1 MKSGLV
7 RVLIPVGILLVAVAL
22 TAALFSSRKP
32 PEQVVVESKAF
43 LVDTIEVNKQ
53 DLNFMVSSQG
63 TVLPKVETIL
73 SAQVTGMVVDVAP
86 VFIEGGLFK
95 KGDTLVILEQSDYLT
110 DVKAAE
116 AELARAQAALQEEQA
131 RGKVA
136 AEEWRSVKGG
146 IAPELGLRKPQLATE
161 LSNVKA
167 AEARV
172 ERAKRNLQRT
182 TIKAPYD
189 GLVRARSVD
198 LGQFVTVGSE
208 IGTIYSTEVAEVR
221 MPLSDSD
228 LEYLQLPNDG
238 SSSNMVTLSATVAG
252 QKAFWQGILS
262 RNEGILDEQ
271 RRVIYAVAEVK
282 DPYQRRTQM
291 NAPQLK
297 FGRFVTAEIV
307 GDRGQ
312 NIVVL
317 PRNVMRL
324 DGTVLV
330 VKEDRTLDIRS
341 VDLQR
346 ADEQFVYIRNG
357 LQTGELVVSSTVPN
371 PYQDMPVRLQGEEQ
385 SIPADDKK
393 NDDPTAIVSVTEGG
407 K

>member
-1 MKSGLV
+1 MNSGLV
-7 RVLIPVGILLVAVAL
+7 RVLIPFGILVLAGAIAFAML
-22 TAALFSSRKP
+22 SSRKP
-32 PEQVVVESKAF
+32 PEQVVVESKAY
-43 LVDTIEVNKQ
+43 LVDTMEVNKQ
-53 DLNFMVSSQG
+53 DLNFIVNSQG

-73 SAQVTGMVVDVAP
+73 SAQVTGMIVDVAP
-86 VFIEGGLFK
+86 VFIEGGMFK
-95 KGDTLVILEQSDYLT
+95 KGDTLVTLEQSDYLT
-110 DVKAAE
+110 DLKAAE

-167 AEARV
+167 AEAQV
-172 ERAKRNLQRT
+172 ERANRNLQRT

-189 GLVRARSVD
+189 GLVRERKVD
-198 LGQFVTVGSE
+198 LGQFVTVGSQ
-208 IGTIYSTEVAEVR
+208 IGTIYSTDVAEVR

-228 LEYLQLPNDG
+228 LEYLQLPNTG
-238 SSSNMVTLSATVAG
+238 KSKNLVTLSATVAG
-252 QKAFWQGILS
+252 QKTFWQGILS

-282 DPYQRRTQM
+282 DPYQRINQIS
-291 NAPQLK
+291 APQLK
-297 FGRFVTAEIV
+297 FGRFVTAEII

-317 PRNVMRL
+317 PRNVIRL

-330 VKEDRTLDIRS
+330 VTAERTLDIRS

-357 LQTGELVVSSTVPN
+357 LQTGELVVSSTVSN
-371 PYQDMPVRLQGEEQ
+371 PYQGMPVRLQSEQ
-385 SIPADDKK
+385 QSLPSDAKSEDPA
-393 NDDPTAIVSVTEGG
+393 AIVSVSEGG
-407 K
+407 Q

>member
-7 RVLIPVGILLVAVAL
+7 RVLIPVGILILAVAVA
-22 TAALFSSRKP
+22 AALFSSRKP
-32 PEQVVVESKAF
+32 PEQAVVESKAY
-43 LVDTIEVNKQ
+43 LVDTMQVNKQ
-53 DLNFMVSSQG
+53 DLNFIVNSQG
-63 TVLPKVETIL
+63 TVLPKIETVL
-73 SAQVTGMVVDVAP
+73 SAQVAGMIVDVAP
-86 VFIEGGLFK
+86 VFIEGGMFK
-95 KGDTLVILEQSDYLT
+95 KGDTLVTLEQSDYLT

-136 AEEWRSVKGG
+136 AEEWRSIKGG
-146 IAPELGLRKPQLATE
+146 LAPELGLRKPQLATE
-161 LSNVKA
+161 ISNVKA

-189 GLVRARSVD
+189 GLVRERRVD
-198 LGQFVTVGSE
+198 LGQFVTVGSQ
-208 IGTIYSTEVAEVR
+208 IGMIYSTEVAEVR

-228 LEYLQLPNDG
+228 LEYLQLPNNG

-252 QKAFWQGILS
+252 QKSFWQGVLS

-271 RRVIYAVAEVK
+271 SRVIYAVAEVK
-282 DPYQRRTQM
+282 DPYQRITQIS
-291 NAPQLK
+291 APQLK

-330 VKEDRTLDIRS
+330 VKDDRTLDIRS

-385 SIPADDKK
+385 SLPAEDKK
-393 NDDPTAIVSVTEGG
+393 NDDPTAIASVSERD

>member
-53 DLNFMVSSQG
+53 DLNFMVNSQG

-291 NAPQLK
+291 SAPQLK

>member
-1 MKSGLV
+1 MNNGLV
-7 RVLIPVGILLVAVAL
+7 RVLIPFGILAL
-22 TAALFSSRKP
+22 AGALAFGLFSSRKP
-32 PEQVVVESKAF
+32 PEQAVVESKAY
-43 LVDTIEVNKQ
+43 LVDAMEVSKQ
-53 DLNFMVSSQG
+53 DLNFIVNSQG
-63 TVLPKVETIL
+63 TVLPKIETVL
-73 SAQVTGMVVDVAP
+73 SAQVTGMVVDVAT
-86 VFIEGGLFK
+86 VFIEGGMFR
-95 KGDTLVILEQSDYLT
+95 KGDTLVTLEQSDYIT
-110 DVKAAE
+110 DVKAAD

-136 AEEWRSVKGG
+136 AEEWRSIKGG

-161 LSNVKA
+161 ISNVKA

-189 GLVRARSVD
+189 GLVRERSVD
-198 LGQFVTVGSE
+198 LGQFVTVGSR
-208 IGTIYSTEVAEVR
+208 IGMIYSTDVAEVR

-228 LEYLQLPNDG
+228 LAYLQLPNSG
-238 SSSNMVTLSATVAG
+238 SSSNRVTLSATVAG
-252 QKAFWQGILS
+252 QKTFWQGILS

-271 RRVIYAVAEVK
+271 RRVIYAVAQVQ
-282 DPYQRRTQM
+282 DPYQRTTQIS
-291 NAPQLK
+291 APQLK

-312 NIVVL
+312 DIVLL

-330 VKEDRTLDIRS
+330 VSDDKTLDIRS

-346 ADEQFVYIRNG
+346 ADEQFVYIRSG
-357 LQTGELVVSSTVPN
+357 LQNGELVVNSTVPN
-371 PYQDMPVRLQGEEQ
+371 PYQGMPVRLQGDEPTP
-385 SIPADDKK
+385 PAEDKNTDDS
-393 NDDPTAIVSVTEGG
+393 TAIVTVNEGVE
-407 K
+407 